1 MSSNQNLQLWVV
13 HFMSSYYDDGI
24 VPVDERFFVVAEN
37 YDQAIEK
44 CKSELK
50 KLKKKYVKNEIK
62 AIPLPMETL
71 IVARDSSNDGRL
83 GWHSNS
89 KLKPVLLSLEKDNKE
104 YRLVVCL
111 IPKK

>member
-1 MSSNQNLQLWVV
+1 MNSTNLLLWEV
-13 HFMSSYYDDGI
+13 HFMSSYYNDGI

-37 YDQAIEK
+37 YDEALEK
-44 CKSELK
+44 CKPELK

-89 KLKPVLLSLEKDNKE
+89 KLKPVSLSTKKDNEE

>member
-71 IVARDSSNDGRL
+71 VVARDSSGDGRL
-83 GWHSNS
+83 GWFSNKELS
-89 KLKPVLLSLEKDNKE
+89 PVSLSLKKDKEE
-104 YRLVVCL
+104 YRIAICLV
-111 IPKK
+111 PKK